1 MKLRHISVLNRGLP
15 GPSANETEADAE
27 AADTP
32 EDTLSLLLEFS
43 ESTKGAAKGL
53 SGREVVV
60 GMGEGA
66 GAGVAEVPKVP
77 KAPKAPKDVG
87 PFIVMSK
94 NRYPIKR
101 GKTQKQR
108 ENVKCD
114 SALLSYAPG
123 LLNPVR
129 FW

>member
-43 ESTKGAAKGL
+43 ESTKGGAKGL

-60 GMGEGA
+60 GMGEGE
-66 GAGVAEVPKVP
+66 GVTEVPKVPKDP

-87 PFIVMSK
+87 PFIVLILTGIQIKESK
-94 NRYPIKR
+94 LKS
-101 GKTQKQR
+101 
-108 ENVKCD
+108 NVKM
-114 SALLSYAPG
+114 
-123 LLNPVR
+123 
-129 FW
+129 